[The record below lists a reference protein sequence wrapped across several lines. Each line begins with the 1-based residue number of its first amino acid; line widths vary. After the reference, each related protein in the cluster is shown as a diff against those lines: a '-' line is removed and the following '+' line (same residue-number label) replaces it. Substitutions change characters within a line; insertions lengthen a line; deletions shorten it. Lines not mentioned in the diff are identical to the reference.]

1 MVPGDT
7 NYGKAG
13 IKNKKTGKPKTEQSR
28 QSKFK
33 KIEMNKINLLIALSI
48 SLGIASC
55 NNASEK
61 KATAE
66 TKDTATFNANEPAAT
81 GPTLPMD
88 VVTIYHTVKD
98 YNQWRAGFDAD
109 SVARNASGF
118 SFVAVERSADK
129 PNDVKIVLA
138 PSDMAKAK
146 AFIADPRLKNVMD
159 KLGVIS
165 KPKINF
171 WSIIRFNEEKRVP
184 GGALIEINLKAKDFD
199 AWLKGFDGEG
209 IARRAADGWEDIA
222 MGRGKDDPNMVH
234 LVFGVT
240 DMAKLKVRLAD
251 PELKKIMEEAGVV
264 GAPAITFYNDASK

>member
-1 MVPGDT
+1 M
-7 NYGKAG
+7 K
-13 IKNKKTGKPKTEQSR
+13 
-28 QSKFK
+28 
-33 KIEMNKINLLIALSI
+33 KINLLIALTI

-55 NNASEK
+55 NKASQK
-61 KATAE
+61 TAAVASNE
-66 TKDTATFNANEPAAT
+66 TATTENPATT
-81 GPTLPMD
+81 GPQLPMD
-88 VVTIYHTVKD
+88 VITIYHTVKD
-98 YNQWRAGFDAD
+98 YDQWRLGFDAD
-109 SVARNASGF
+109 SVARNVSGL
-118 SFVAVERSADK
+118 SLVAVERSADK
-129 PNDVKIVLA
+129 PNNVKIVLA

-240 DMAKLKVRLAD
+240 DMTKLKVRLAD
-251 PELKKIMEEAGVV
+251 PALKKLMDEAGVM
-264 GAPAITFYNDASK
+264 GAPAITFYNDATK

>member
-1 MVPGDT
+1 M
-7 NYGKAG
+7 K
-13 IKNKKTGKPKTEQSR
+13 
-28 QSKFK
+28 
-33 KIEMNKINLLIALSI
+33 KINLLIAMSI
-48 SLGIASC
+48 SLGIVSC
-55 NNASEK
+55 NNGNQK
-61 KATAE
+61 TATAE
-66 TKDTATFNANEPAAT
+66 TKDTATAKAQEQAKT

-98 YNQWRAGFDAD
+98 YNKWRTGFDAD
-109 SVARNASGF
+109 SVARNASGL

-138 PSDMAKAK
+138 PSDIAKAK
-146 AFIADPRLKNVMD
+146 AFIADPRLKIVMD

-165 KPKINF
+165 KPVVNF

-184 GGALIEINLKAKDFD
+184 GGALVEVTLKSKDFD

-209 IARRAADGWEDIA
+209 TARRAADGWEDIV

-251 PELKKIMEEAGVV
+251 PALKKLMEEAGVV
-264 GAPAITFYNDASK
+264 GAPTITFYNDASK

>member
-1 MVPGDT
+1 M
-7 NYGKAG
+7 K
-13 IKNKKTGKPKTEQSR
+13 
-28 QSKFK
+28 
-33 KIEMNKINLLIALSI
+33 KINLLIALSI

-55 NNASEK
+55 NNGSEK

-66 TKDTATFNANEPAAT
+66 TKDTATSNSNEPANT

-98 YNQWRAGFDAD
+98 YNQWRQGFDAD
-109 SVARNASGF
+109 SVARNASGL

-129 PNDVKIVLA
+129 PNNVKIVLA
-138 PSDMAKAK
+138 PSDMVKAK

-165 KPKINF
+165 KPVINF
-171 WSIIRFNEEKRVP
+171 WSIIRFNVQKRIP
-184 GGALIEINLKAKDFD
+184 GGALIELILKVKDFD
-199 AWLKGFDGEG
+199 AWVKVFDGEG
-209 IARRAADGWEDIA
+209 PARRAADGWEDIV

-251 PELKKIMEEAGVV
+251 PALKKLMEEAGVV
-264 GAPAITFYNDASK
+264 GAPTITFYNDASK

>member
-1 MVPGDT
+1 M
-7 NYGKAG
+7 K
-13 IKNKKTGKPKTEQSR
+13 
-28 QSKFK
+28 
-33 KIEMNKINLLIALSI
+33 KINLLIALSL
-48 SLGIASC
+48 SLAIASC
-55 NNASEK
+55 NNGNQKTTA
-61 KATAE
+61 AE
-66 TKDTATFNANEPAAT
+66 TKDSAMAQEQAKT

-88 VVTIYHTVKD
+88 VVIIYHTVKD
-98 YNQWRAGFDAD
+98 YNQWRPGFDAD
-109 SVARNASGF
+109 SVARNASGL

-138 PSDMAKAK
+138 PSDIAKAK

-165 KPKINF
+165 KPVVNF

-184 GGALIEINLKAKDFD
+184 GGTLVEVNLKSKDFD

-209 IARRAADGWEDIA
+209 TARRASDGWEDIV
-222 MGRGKDDPNMVH
+222 MGIGKDDPNMVH

-264 GAPAITFYNDASK
+264 GAPNITFYNDASK